1 MKRKLLILGASL
13 TIAVPTFVAAEGL
26 LSNQD
31 NTSNVQTPVVVQQG
45 SGQTALGDCT
55 GEGPRGGKGFGSGGQ
70 LGKGQGMMGKGQ
82 GMMGMQRGQG
92 GNFEERKTELLAI
105 VGKYSPETKG
115 EWQEVIEERDKLKN
129 QWLSPENEEARQTY
143 MEKRQ
148 AEMQI
153 LRDQFVKGEITREEM
168 RERMM
173 EQKGSAENRGVYLDL
188 KAAVD
193 SGDKDKV
200 GELLQQMLEQFKER
214 NNELQNRLEDVKN

>member
-13 TIAVPTFVAAEGL
+13 TIAVPSFVAAEGL

-70 LGKGQGMMGKGQ
+70 MGKGQGMMGKGQ
-82 GMMGMQRGQG
+82 GMMGMKRGQG
-92 GNFEERKTELLAI
+92 GNFDERKTELLSL
-105 VGKYSPETKG
+105 VEKYSPDTKDD
-115 EWQEVIEERDKLKN
+115 WQAVIEKRDELKD

-143 MEKRQ
+143 MEERQ

-153 LRDQFVKGEITREEM
+153 LRDQLVKGEITREEM

-173 EQKGSAENRGVYLDL
+173 NQKGNAENRGVYLDL
-188 KAAVD
+188 QAAVD
-193 SGDKDKV
+193 AGDKEQI
-200 GELLQQMLEQFKER
+200 GALLKQMLEEFLER
-214 NNELQNRLEDVKN
+214 NAELENRLKDVKK